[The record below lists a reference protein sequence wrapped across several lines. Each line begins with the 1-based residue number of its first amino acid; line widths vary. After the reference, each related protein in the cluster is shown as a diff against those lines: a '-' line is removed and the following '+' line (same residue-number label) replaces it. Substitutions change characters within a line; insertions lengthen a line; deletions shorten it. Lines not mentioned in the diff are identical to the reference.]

1 MRADHYTRHARV
13 HGTKEGSSN
22 GMRVETHL
30 RKHDD
35 ICNPRGVD
43 LYTSAPKST
52 AEQDG
57 NIEFAVKGVVNSLV
71 NAVVGILDGDGEAT
85 RDDDDEE
92 EEEKGSKNVHSG
104 MMSLD
109 EREELE
115 NELIRDKN
123 IFEKNLAEGE
133 VVLDTIASGRTS
145 EEPLSRKH
153 KFCLDL
159 YRKHRQSVDT
169 NAAVLKPWQKL
180 LMTELVKPHA
190 RSVVW
195 VIGRGGNEG
204 KTWLQNY
211 IESLYGY
218 ERVAR
223 LDIGGRGSDLLHAL

>member
-1 MRADHYTRHARV
+1 MCDECGKVLRSDTYKRHARV

-22 GMRVETHL
+22 GMRLETYL

-35 ICNPRGVD
+35 ICNPRGID

-52 AEQDG
+52 TEQG
-57 NIEFAVKGVVNSLV
+57 ENIAFVVKSVVNSLV
-71 NAVVGILDGDGEAT
+71 NAVVGILDGDGEAI
-85 RDDDDEE
+85 RDDDDDEE
-92 EEEKGSKNVHSG
+92 VERGSKNAHSG
-104 MMSLD
+104 MMSID

-145 EEPLSRKH
+145 EESLSRKH

-159 YRKHRQSVDT
+159 YRKYRQSVDT
-169 NAAVLKPWQKL
+169 DAAVLKPWQKL
-180 LMTELVKPHA
+180 LMTELEQPHA
-190 RSVVW
+190 RRVLW
-195 VIGRGGNEG
+195 VIGRSGNEG

-211 IESLYGY
+211 IESLYG
-218 ERVAR
+218 
-223 LDIGGRGSDLLHAL
+223 